1 MPGKIFISYRRQ
13 DSGASALGIGQYLE
27 HEFGRK
33 NVFIDVDMRAGAKF
47 PKVLEQRLAE
57 CKVMLVLIGPD
68 WLNATDEQG
77 RRRLDDPDDWVRLEI
92 AHALN
97 RNITV
102 IPVRVNGAELP
113 SKGNLPSDI
122 RGLLDHQAVSVTLAG
137 FRNEMSGLVRD
148 IRSIPSPWPWRRFG
162 VIAAGLLCISVFV
175 VAVGSPL
182 VERIRSLIPS
192 TVPGST
198 RQDDIWSGKPGEWVM
213 YEFVAVGEANLAHQ
227 FKPAS
232 VRIFGD
238 RVAYEAR
245 NAMPPA
251 NAAQGVYETVINV
264 IDCKKSVSALAER
277 TRYNSQQESIS
288 HFKWGEP
295 ESLDLSI
302 GGPIMPN
309 SILAV
314 AERMLCSE
322 EMRAPLLPKGN
333 VNMKFLSRTA
343 SGDGDISHGPAKTIS
358 NSDYKAELVTSIKLD
373 ADHPFAELF
382 PGKNIIGLPRSFR
395 TQADRLRLNCA
406 ERKAQIVKTERYDS
420 ENNLSQIAVL
430 LSVRPVAVAQGTPL
444 ALILGNVCGPS
455 VQGTYEGTN
464 HVTYAKGSQG
474 DQKISIVVEQIET
487 ELKASFKTA
496 AGGQGQGT
504 GKLGSDGVATIL
516 FQGTTESCPGSFEA
530 SLKFVGDTASWTYKG
545 EDCDGLME
553 GHGSAQRKL

>member
-13 DSGASALGIGQYLE
+13 DSGANALGIGQYLE
-27 HEFGRK
+27 NEFGRK

-102 IPVRVNGAELP
+102 IPIRVNGAELP
-113 SKGNLPSDI
+113 LKGNLPGDI

-137 FRNEMSGLVRD
+137 FRNEMSGLARD

-175 VAVGSPL
+175 VAAGFPM

-198 RQDDIWSGKPGEWVM
+198 KQDDIWSGQPGEWVV
-213 YEFVAVGEANLAHQ
+213 YEFGAAGETNLAHQ

-232 VRIFGD
+232 VRILGD
-238 RVAYEAR
+238 RIIYEAR
-245 NAMPPA
+245 AAMAPA
-251 NAAQGVYETVINV
+251 DAAQGVYQTVINV
-264 IDCKKSVSALAER
+264 IDCKKSVAAMAER

-302 GGPIMPN
+302 GGSIAPN
-309 SILAV
+309 SINAV
-314 AERMLCSE
+314 AERMLCDE

-333 VNMKFLSRTA
+333 ANMKYLSRA
-343 SGDGDISHGPAKTIS
+343 VNGDGDISYGPAKTTS
-358 NSDYKAELVTSIKLD
+358 NSDYKVELTTRIKFD
-373 ADHPFAELF
+373 TDHPLAELF
-382 PGKNIIGLPRSFR
+382 PGKTIIGLPRSGFR
-395 TQADRLRLNCA
+395 TQADRLQLNCV
-406 ERKAQIVKTERYDS
+406 ERKVQNPKTEFYDS
-420 ENNLSQIAVL
+420 KNNLTHLVVR
-430 LSVRPVAVAQGTPL
+430 LSAQPFPAARGTPL
-444 ALILGNVCGPS
+444 AGILDSACGPS

-464 HVTYAKGSQG
+464 LVTYAKGGQG
-474 DQKISIVVEQIET
+474 DQKN
-487 ELKASFKTA
+487 LNR
-496 AGGQGQGT
+496 
-504 GKLGSDGVATIL
+504 
-516 FQGTTESCPGSFEA
+516 C
-530 SLKFVGDTASWTYKG
+530 
-545 EDCDGLME
+545 
-553 GHGSAQRKL
+553 